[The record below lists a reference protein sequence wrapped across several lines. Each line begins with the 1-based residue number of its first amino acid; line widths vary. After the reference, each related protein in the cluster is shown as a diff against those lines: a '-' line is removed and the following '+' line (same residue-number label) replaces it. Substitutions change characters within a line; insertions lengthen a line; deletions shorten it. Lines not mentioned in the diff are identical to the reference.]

1 RGEYD
6 KRVQNTLS
14 PMEKRNLDGM
24 LLFRQESM
32 YYLTGFDTF
41 GYCFFQCLYLR
52 SDGEMTLLTREPDRL
67 QAMFTS
73 TIQDIRTWIEGP
85 SANPTIDLKNI
96 LQEHNAANKVIG
108 VEWESHGLTGRNAL
122 RIQETLKD
130 FCKLQD

>member
-1 RGEYD
+1 
-6 KRVQNTLS
+6 
-14 PMEKRNLDGM
+14 
-24 LLFRQESM
+24 
-32 YYLTGFDTF
+32 DTF

-96 LQEHNAANKVIG
+96 LQEHNDANKVIG

-130 FCKLQD
+130 ICKLQDASELVSELRMVKSKAELSYVKKAAQ